1 MGRVLLSV
9 WEGCP
14 AHSVETWLA
23 PGGIL
28 WAMSTG
34 DRDPLSDTLQH
45 EVARKP
51 ASEEQP
57 QATVVVVQG
66 SEADLGAHT
75 RVLARAIIGRD
86 PSAELSLTDPGASK
100 QHAAIEAVESAT
112 AQTAYLLHDLGS
124 KNGTL
129 INGKPVTSPFP
140 LRDGDKIAIAGTV
153 CRFVLADAID
163 AAFHAQVDAMLSTD
177 ALTGL
182 LAYRRFDAALDEALR
197 TAHATNTP
205 LTLMVLD
212 LDGLKAINDAHGH
225 AMGAFTIGR
234 VGRLLAEVLGPSG
247 VATRFGG
254 DEFVAFLP
262 GLFKDAGLMLAEQ
275 LRSRVEKEKFVRGGR
290 TADVTVS
297 IGVASYP
304 ERARERKA
312 LFEAADRALYR
323 AKARGKNQVAT

>member
-1 MGRVLLSV
+1 
-9 WEGCP
+9 
-14 AHSVETWLA
+14 
-23 PGGIL
+23 
-28 WAMSTG
+28 MSDT
-34 DRDPLSDTLQH
+34 LSDTLQH
-45 EVARKP
+45 EVAKKP
-51 ASEEQP
+51 ASAEQP

-66 SEADLGAHT
+66 SEADLGAHA
-75 RVLARAIIGRD
+75 RVLARAVIGRD
-86 PSAELSLTDPGASK
+86 PAAELSLTDPSASK
-100 QHAAIEAVESAT
+100 QHAAIEALDDGT
-112 AQTAYLLHDLGS
+112 YLLHDLGS

-129 INGKPVTSPFP
+129 VDGKPVSTPFP

-197 TAHATNTP
+197 TAQATGTP
-205 LTLMVLD
+205 LTLLVLD

-234 VGRLLAEVLGPSG
+234 VGRLLAEVLGAAG

-262 GLFKDAGLMLAEQ
+262 GLPRDAGLMLAEE
-275 LRSRVEKEKFVRGGR
+275 LRSRVEREKFLRAGR

-297 IGVASYP
+297 IGVACYP

-323 AKARGKNQVAT
+323 AKARGKNQVAS

>member
-1 MGRVLLSV
+1 
-9 WEGCP
+9 
-14 AHSVETWLA
+14 
-23 PGGIL
+23 
-28 WAMSTG
+28 MSTG
-34 DRDPLSDTLQH
+34 ARDPLSDTLQH
-45 EVARKP
+45 EVPKKP
-51 ASEEQP
+51 AATEQP
-57 QATVVVVQG
+57 QATVIVVQG
-66 SEADLGAHT
+66 SDADLGAHA
-75 RVLARAIIGRD
+75 RVLARAVIGRD
-86 PSAELSLTDPGASK
+86 PAAELSLTDPGASK
-100 QHAAIEAVESAT
+100 QHAAIEQVESHG
-112 AQTAYLLHDLGS
+112 QTAYVLHELGS

-129 INGKPVTSPFP
+129 INGKPVTGPFP

-197 TAHATNTP
+197 TAQATGTP

-212 LDGLKAINDAHGH
+212 LDGLKAINEKYGH

-234 VGRLLAEVLGPSG
+234 VGRLLAEVLGARG

-262 GLFKDAGLMLAEQ
+262 GLVKEAGLQLAEEV
-275 LRSRVEKEKFVRGGR
+275 RSRVEKEKFEREGR
-290 TADVTVS
+290 TAEVTVS
-297 IGVASYP
+297 IGVSSYP

-323 AKARGKNQVAT
+323 AKARGKNQVAS

>member
-1 MGRVLLSV
+1 
-9 WEGCP
+9 
-14 AHSVETWLA
+14 
-23 PGGIL
+23 
-28 WAMSTG
+28 MSTG
-34 DRDPLSDTLQH
+34 TRDPLSDTLQH
-45 EVARKP
+45 EVAKKP
-51 ASEEQP
+51 ASAEQH

-66 SEADLGAHT
+66 SEADLGAHA
-75 RVLARAIIGRD
+75 RVLVRAVIGRD
-86 PSAELSLTDPGASK
+86 PAAELSLTDPGASK
-100 QHAAIEAVESAT
+100 QHAAIEVLDDGT
-112 AQTAYLLHDLGS
+112 YLLHDLGS

-129 INGKPVTSPFP
+129 INGTPVTTPFP

-197 TAHATNTP
+197 TAQATGTP

-234 VGRLLAEVLGPSG
+234 VGRLLAEVLGTAG

-262 GLFKDAGLMLAEQ
+262 GLPKDAGLELAER
-275 LRSRVEKEKFVRGGR
+275 LRSRVEKEKFLREGR
-290 TADVTVS
+290 KADVTVS
-297 IGVASYP
+297 IGVASFP